1 MRITGGVTV
10 TVGGVASNSVSF
22 TVTAPPANPT
32 IVSLSP
38 TSGAVGTAVTI
49 SGTNFGAT
57 QGSSVV
63 RFNGTTA
70 TPTSWSAAALSPVP
84 TGAATGGVTVTVGGV
99 ASNSVPFTVPTGSGL
114 PAPWTTQDIGSPTV
128 AGSAS
133 FVNGTFTVAGAGR
146 DIWDN
151 ADQFR
156 FVYQPLSGNGEIV
169 ARVGSLGN
177 RDAWSKAAVMIR
189 ETLSGDSPHALV
201 AVTPDNGTV
210 FQWRAAPAGVSATLT
225 GLATGAPQWVR
236 VVRNGTALSGYCS
249 ANGTTWTLISTTTVT
264 MAAQVYV
271 GLAVTS
277 HNPAVTANATFDNVT
292 VTSGSTPAT
301 PTIVSLS
308 PTSGAVGTA
317 VTISGTNFG
326 ATQGSSV
333 VRFNG
338 TTATPTSWSAGG
350 IVAPV
355 PPARP
360 PAASR

>member
-1 MRITGGVTV
+1 M
-10 TVGGVASNSVSF
+10 
-22 TVTAPPANPT
+22 
-32 IVSLSP
+32 
-38 TSGAVGTAVTI
+38 
-49 SGTNFGAT
+49 
-57 QGSSVV
+57 
-63 RFNGTTA
+63 
-70 TPTSWSAAALSPVP
+70 
-84 TGAATGGVTVTVGGV
+84 
-99 ASNSVPFTVPTGSGL
+99 PFTVPTGSGL

-236 VVRNGTALSGYCS
+236 VVRNGTALSGYYS
-249 ANGTTWTLISTTTVT
+249 ANGATWTLISTTTVT

-277 HNPAVTANATFDNVT
+277 HNPAVTANATFNNVT
-292 VTSGSTPAT
+292 VTSAPAAVAPLKTSSATSSPAT
-301 PTIVSLS
+301 VGSATATGDTLTASATATKLASRATPRLADYDGDGKADLVLFRPSTGAWQVVKSTTNTATTLTIEAGLS
-308 PTSGAVGTA
+308 DGVPIAGDFDGDGKADVAFYQPITGMWTIFGSSATGTA
-317 VTISGTNFG
+317 PQQAF
-326 ATQGSSV
+326 
-333 VRFNG
+333 
-338 TTATPTSWSAGG
+338 AGG
-350 IVAPV
+350 GNAVPV
-355 PPARP
+355 PGDYDGDGKTDV
-360 PAASR
+360 AAYFPSTGHWQILKQATDS